1 MSANEST
8 KIQINFKWEKDGDMV
23 NIYATDEAD
32 AAMQLQGLQNIIP
45 IISQTSQMFRG
56 VAAISAPAPVEA
68 PVAPAATVTPIAKPV
83 TATGTGP
90 TCAHGVMNWRE
101 WNDRDNPGERK
112 AGYLCAAPR
121 EYTGKKCKAVGVKTV
136 A

>member
-32 AAMQLQGLQNIIP
+32 AALQLQGLQNIIP

-56 VAAISAPAPVEA
+56 VAAISAPVAA
-68 PVAPAATVTPIAKPV
+68 APAATVTPFAKPAGV
-83 TATGTGP
+83 ATAPGTGP

-112 AGYLCAAPR
+112 AGYLCAAPKD
-121 EYTGKKCKAVGVKTV
+121 YTGKKCKAVGVKTV

>member
-32 AAMQLQGLQNIIP
+32 AALQLQGLQNIIP

-56 VAAISAPAPVEA
+56 VAAISAPAA
-68 PVAPAATVTPIAKPV
+68 AAPAATVTPIAKPV
-83 TATGTGP
+83 AVATAPGTGP

-112 AGYLCAAPR
+112 AGYLCAAPKD
-121 EYTGKKCKAVGVKTV
+121 YTGKKCKAVGVKTV

>member
-32 AAMQLQGLQNIIP
+32 AALQLQGLQNIIP
-45 IISQTSQMFRG
+45 IIAHTSQMFRG
-56 VAAISAPAPVEA
+56 IGLISAPVGPAPTA
-68 PVAPAATVTPIAKPV
+68 SVTPIAKPAAPA

-90 TCAHGVMNWRE
+90 TCAHGTMNWRE

-121 EYTGKKCKAVGVKTV
+121 EFTGKKCQAVGVKTV

>member
-1 MSANEST
+1 MAASEST

-32 AAMQLQGLQNIIP
+32 AALQLQGLQNIIP
-45 IISQTSQMFRG
+45 IIAHTSQMFRG
-56 VAAISAPAPVEA
+56 IALVSAPVGPAPVA
-68 PVAPAATVTPIAKPV
+68 QTATVTPIAKPV

-90 TCAHGVMNWRE
+90 TCAHGTMNWRE
-101 WNDRDNPGERK
+101 WNDKDNPGERK
-112 AGYLCAAPR
+112 GGYLCAAPR
-121 EYTGKKCKAVGVKTV
+121 EFTGKKCKAVGVKTV

>member
-1 MSANEST
+1 MSATEST

-32 AAMQLQGLQNIIP
+32 AALQLQGLQNIIP

-56 VAAISAPAPVEA
+56 VAAISAPAA
-68 PVAPAATVTPIAKPV
+68 AAPAATVTPFAKPAAV
-83 TATGTGP
+83 ATAPGTGP

-112 AGYLCAAPR
+112 AGYLCAAPKD
-121 EYTGKKCKAVGVKTV
+121 YTGKKCKAVGVKTV

>member
-32 AAMQLQGLQNIIP
+32 AALQLQGLQNIIP

-56 VAAISAPAPVEA
+56 VAAISAPAA
-68 PVAPAATVTPIAKPV
+68 VAPAATVTPFAKPAAV
-83 TATGTGP
+83 ATAPGTGP

-112 AGYLCAAPR
+112 AGYLCAAPKD
-121 EYTGKKCKAVGVKTV
+121 YTGKKCKAVGVKTV

>member
-32 AAMQLQGLQNIIP
+32 AALQLQGLQNIIP

-56 VAAISAPAPVEA
+56 VAAISAPAA
-68 PVAPAATVTPIAKPV
+68 APAATVTPFAKPAAV
-83 TATGTGP
+83 ATAPGTGP

-112 AGYLCAAPR
+112 AGYLCAAPKD
-121 EYTGKKCKAVGVKTV
+121 YTGKKCKAVGVKTV

>member
-32 AAMQLQGLQNIIP
+32 AALQLQGLQNIIP

-56 VAAISAPAPVEA
+56 VAAISAPAA
-68 PVAPAATVTPIAKPV
+68 AAPAATVTSFAKPAAV
-83 TATGTGP
+83 ATAPGTGP

-112 AGYLCAAPR
+112 AGYLCAAPKD
-121 EYTGKKCKAVGVKTV
+121 YTGKKCKAVGVKTV

>member
-32 AAMQLQGLQNIIP
+32 AAAQLQGLQNIIP

-56 VAAISAPAPVEA
+56 VAAISAPA
-68 PVAPAATVTPIAKPV
+68 ATVTAIAKPAAAA
-83 TATGTGP
+83 TPTGTGP
-90 TCAHGVMNWRE
+90 TCAHGTMNWRE
-101 WNDRDNPGERK
+101 WEDRDNPGQRK
-112 AGYLCAAPR
+112 AGYLCAAPQGF
-121 EYTGKKCKAVGVKTV
+121 TGKKCKGVGIKTV

>member
-32 AAMQLQGLQNIIP
+32 AALQLQGLQNIIP

-56 VAAISAPAPVEA
+56 VAAISAPA
-68 PVAPAATVTPIAKPV
+68 ATVTPIAKPAAAAPV
-83 TATGTGP
+83 GTGP
-90 TCAHGVMNWRE
+90 TCAHGTMNWRE

-121 EYTGKKCKAVGVKTV
+121 EFTGKKCKAVGVKTV

>member
-1 MSANEST
+1 MAANEST

-32 AAMQLQGLQNIIP
+32 AALQLQGLQNIIP

-56 VAAISAPAPVEA
+56 VAAISAPATA
-68 PVAPAATVTPIAKPV
+68 APAATVTPIAKPAAV
-83 TATGTGP
+83 ATAPGTGP

-112 AGYLCAAPR
+112 AGYLCAAPKD
-121 EYTGKKCKAVGVKTV
+121 YTGKKCKAVGVKTV